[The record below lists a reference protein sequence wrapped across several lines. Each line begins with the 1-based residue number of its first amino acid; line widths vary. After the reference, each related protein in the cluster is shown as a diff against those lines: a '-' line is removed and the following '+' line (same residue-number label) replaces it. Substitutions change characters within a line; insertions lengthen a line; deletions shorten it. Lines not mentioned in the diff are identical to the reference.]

1 MPFSVALVAKNRV
14 KVGRFFLLVSRGVGM
29 AEGVDALAGLGC
41 GWRLGCGS
49 GGHDGFGGR
58 GWVIRCRGRGLG
70 LGCG

>member
-1 MPFSVALVAKNRV
+1 ME
-14 KVGRFFLLVSRGVGM
+14 
-29 AEGVDALAGLGC
+29 EGVDAFAGLGC

-70 LGCG
+70 LGGG